1 MGKLGWI
8 TDPHFN
14 FLERAQFAAFVDTL
28 AATPMEGLLLG
39 GDLAEAQSVIPF
51 LTTLDARLPYPVYFV
66 LGNHDYYHGSIAHTR
81 RAVGRWVK
89 SSTRTKWLAQSDVVA
104 LSEKTGLVGHG
115 GWGDGRAGDFANSP
129 IMLNDYRYIKEL
141 VEWDR
146 AALGKRLA
154 ALGDEAAAHLERALT
169 AALPR
174 FSEVLVLTHVPPFVE
189 ACWHEGQISDA
200 QWSPHFTCLATGR
213 VLLAAADAYPNHKIH
228 VLCGHT
234 HGEGYAQL
242 RPNLTVKTGGARYGA
257 PALQSPV
264 IVQ

>member
-1 MGKLGWI
+1 MKTLGWI

-14 FLERAQFAAFVDTL
+14 FLKRDKFAEFVDEL
-28 AATPMEGLLLG
+28 VAAPIEALLLG
-39 GDLAEAQSVIPF
+39 GDLAEALSVIPF
-51 LTTLDARLPYPVYFV
+51 LTTLDVRLPYPIYFV

-81 RAVGRWVK
+81 KAVARWVQD
-89 SSTRTKWLAQSDVVA
+89 SARTKWLAQSDVLPLTESTA
-104 LSEKTGLVGHG
+104 LVGHG

-146 AALGKRLA
+146 AALGERLA
-154 ALGDEAAAHLERALT
+154 ALGDEAADHLEKALS

-189 ACWHEGQISDA
+189 ACWHEGQISDT

-213 VLLAAADAYPNHKIH
+213 VLLAAADAHPDHRIH

-234 HGEGYAQL
+234 HGEGHAQL
-242 RPNLTVKTGGARYGA
+242 RPNLTVSTGGAQYGA
-257 PALQSPV
+257 PALQKPI
-264 IVQ
+264 IVR